1 MIRVPVAIIGEV
13 LSVWPGKDVTQ
24 GNFFFPHQCF
34 ELTVCLI
41 LTLLITAI
49 SFSEKLGG
57 GFRPFVVS
65 FLEAFWILLRVKAK
79 YFDHGSDGLFT
90 GHAQI
95 TEFGKPF
102 YRCVWVRRRGGG
114 SPFTGACRL
123 EGEALASLLSGIR
136 TLEGLIALFPISLSD
151 GVL

>member
-1 MIRVPVAIIGEV
+1 MILIRVPVAISGKV

-57 GFRPFVVS
+57 SFRPFFVS
-65 FLEAFWILLRVKAK
+65 FLEAFWILLSVKAK
-79 YFDHGSDGLFT
+79 YFGHGSDGLFT

-102 YRCVWVRRRGGG
+102 YRVSVGWKERRWQPFYRCVSIGRRGV
-114 SPFTGACRL
+114 SIPF
-123 EGEALASLLSGIR
+123 IR
-136 TLEGLIALFPISLSD
+136 YSYIRGVDSAFPYQSF
-151 GVL
+151 